1 MINNFI
7 ILAIRNLK
15 KYRLYTLINVV
26 GLTTAITACLVI
38 FLFVRHE
45 LSYDRFHE
53 HADRIVRIDWEVRFG
68 EQHTY
73 NAALTPPMAAA
84 FVREF
89 EEVEAAARLRFSGS
103 FQFKR
108 SEDNIVISRVVY
120 ADNDLFKVFSFPFLS
135 GNPDYALTHPHS
147 LVITESC
154 AFRFFPGEDALG
166 KTLIEDNKTVYTV
179 AGVIRDIPENAHFR
193 YDIFLSME
201 GLDESK
207 NENWIGG
214 PFNTY
219 LLLSKGTDPAAFE
232 QKLPLIASK
241 YVLPHA
247 TSVLGNS
254 FMDDFMKEGNHLTLH
269 VMPLTDIHLHSH
281 LRNELGS
288 NGDIRYVYLLGIIA
302 LFILVIGV
310 VNFVNLATARSVKRA
325 REIGVRKVMG
335 SDKRSI
341 TFQFLTES
349 VILSMVSFFVALGI
363 TELALPFF
371 NRMTGAD
378 LSVPYSNVS
387 LVAVLFGAAILVGMA
402 AGLYPG
408 VVLARYKPTEVL
420 KGKLIQTDGS
430 SFLRSGLVVFQFTI
444 SIFLIIATL
453 AIGAQKKFMENSD
466 LGFGKEQVLRMVNVE
481 NAGDRLEAFRT
492 EIMKNAMIRQAT
504 ISSYFPGPGSARNT
518 PLIWRYGSDPVPDN
532 STNIEKWLVDYEYV
546 ETLGMKMVSGRNFS
560 REFPSD
566 STGVILNEKAVYRL
580 GLGEDPVGQRL
591 SLFRQYPDGSQNRDE
606 ILTYT
611 IIGIVK
617 DFNFESLREDVQ
629 PLGLFFGASYG
640 SIAFRYDTDKTQ
652 QVIEVLQHTW
662 KRLAPGEPFNY
673 TFLDQDFEKTF
684 SAEKRL
690 GSIFMTF
697 SGLAIII
704 ACLGL
709 FALTAFT
716 AEQRTKEIGIRKV
729 MGASV
734 RQIMQLLSL
743 SFGRLILIS
752 LVLAVPLAS
761 FGISWYL
768 RQFAFRT
775 EISSWLYLKAG
786 LLACLLAAFTIG
798 YHAIKAARANPVDS
812 LRHE

>member
-7 ILAIRNLK
+7 TLAIRNLK
-15 KYRLYTLINVV
+15 KYRLYTLINVL

-45 LSYDRFHE
+45 LSYDRFNE
-53 HADRIVRIDWEVRFG
+53 HADRIVRIDWEVQFG

-89 EEVEAAARLRFSGS
+89 EEVEVAARLRYSGS
-103 FQFKR
+103 YQFKTK
-108 SEDNIVISRVVY
+108 EENIVIPGVVY
-120 ADNDLFKVFSFPFLS
+120 ADNDLFRIFSFPFIS
-135 GNPDYALTHPHS
+135 GNPDFALTHPHS

-154 AFRFFPGEDALG
+154 AARFFPEGDALG
-166 KTLIEDNKTVYTV
+166 KTLIKDNSTAYTV
-179 AGVIRDIPENAHFR
+179 TGVIHDIPENAHFR
-193 YDIFLSME
+193 YEIFLSME
-201 GLDESK
+201 GLEESK

-219 LLLSKGTDPAAFE
+219 LLLREGTDQKAFE
-232 QKLPLIASK
+232 QKLPLIANK

-269 VMPLTDIHLHSH
+269 VMPLTDIHLYSH
-281 LRNELGS
+281 LRNELES
-288 NGDIRYVYLLGIIA
+288 NGDIKYVYLLSIVA
-302 LFILVIGV
+302 LFILVIGG

-335 SDKRSI
+335 SDKASI
-341 TFQFLTES
+341 TFQFLAES
-349 VILSMVSFFVALGI
+349 VLLSLFSFFIALGI
-363 TELALPFF
+363 TELALPVF
-371 NRMTGAD
+371 NQITGAR
-378 LSVPYSNVS
+378 LSVPYSNLSIITV
-387 LVAVLFGAAILVGMA
+387 LLAAAVLVGIA

-420 KGKLIQTDGS
+420 KGKFIQTDGS

-444 SIFLIIATL
+444 SIFLTIATM
-453 AIGAQKKFMENSD
+453 AIVSQKKFMDRTD
-466 LGFGKEQVLRMVNVE
+466 LGFEKEQVLRMVDVA
-481 NAGDRLEAFRT
+481 NARDQLETFRT
-492 EIMKNAMIRQAT
+492 EMLHNPMIERIT
-504 ISSYFPGPGSARNT
+504 VSSYFPGPGSARNT
-518 PLIWRYGSDPVPDN
+518 PLIWRFGSDPMPDN
-532 STNIEKWLVDYEYV
+532 SANIEKWTVDYDYI
-546 ETLGMKMVSGRNFS
+546 ETLGMKIVEGRNFS

-566 STGVILNEKAVYRL
+566 SAAVILNEKAVHRL
-580 GLGEDPVGQRL
+580 GLGENALGQRL
-591 SLFRQYPDGSQNRDE
+591 SLFKENPDGSQNRNE
-606 ILTYT
+606 ILTFT
-611 IIGIVK
+611 VIGIIK
-617 DFNFESLREDVQ
+617 DFNYESLREDVQ
-629 PLGLFFGASYG
+629 PLGLFFGRSNG

-652 QVIEVLQHTW
+652 QVIEALQSTW
-662 KRLAPGEPFNY
+662 KKLAPGEPFHY
-673 TFLDQDFEKTF
+673 TFLDEDFEKTY
-684 SAEKRL
+684 STEKKL
-690 GSIFMTF
+690 GNIFMMF
-697 SGLAIII
+697 SGIAIII

-716 AEQRTKEIGIRKV
+716 TEQRTKEIGIRKV

-734 RQIMQLLSL
+734 QQIIQLLSL

-752 LVLAVPLAS
+752 FVLAIPLAS

-768 RQFAFRT
+768 QQFAFRT
-775 EISSWLYLKAG
+775 EISSWLYVKAG
-786 LLACLLAAFTIG
+786 LIASLLAAITIG

-812 LRHE
+812 LGHE